1 MGSYLD
7 SLVDIFQEV
16 YWEASKGQA
25 LSEVKKQRKI
35 ENVDAD
41 DSELSS
47 LKNKAWNY
55 LEKKLREN
63 GFIYLSSPG
72 KDIGPEEQ
80 KNNPKKISN
89 YHEAFEKPLDIA
101 SWILRDTLRQMSG
114 YDKPKKLEYYRKR
127 IEKFFM
133 RDQNPVVTLPLKT
146 EIDHLAPDGSEIR
159 LLPENKHGGM
169 AHCTLPPE
177 KTSKAVKHKTVEEIW
192 YILEGK
198 GKMWRKKGSNET
210 VIDLKPNLSLTI
222 PTGTN
227 FQFKNTGSTPL
238 KIIIATMPPWP
249 GAEEA
254 EPVEGCW

>member
-1 MGSYLD
+1 MTHL
-7 SLVDIFQEV
+7 
-16 YWEASKGQA
+16 
-25 LSEVKKQRKI
+25 
-35 ENVDAD
+35 
-41 DSELSS
+41 
-47 LKNKAWNY
+47 
-55 LEKKLREN
+55 
-63 GFIYLSSPG
+63 
-72 KDIGPEEQ
+72 
-80 KNNPKKISN
+80 
-89 YHEAFEKPLDIA
+89 H
-101 SWILRDTLRQMSG
+101 
-114 YDKPKKLEYYRKR
+114 
-127 IEKFFM
+127 
-133 RDQNPVVTLPLKT
+133 LPLPFPPSVEAAGKHT
-146 EIDHLAPDGSEIR
+146 HHLQHCQAAPIDYLAHDGSEIR
-159 LLPENKHGGM
+159 LLPENKYGGI

-227 FQFKNTGSTPL
+227 FQFINTGSTPL